1 MRSLVVLLVA
11 FSGFAHAILRKQH
24 EGTEDAPPA
33 ASMRELKARLEDRLA
48 SQERELGVG
57 PRGESSSSG
66 SSSTVDSKKGS
77 KKISRNGSKKVHYDD
92 IELSFMIVSSTHNFF
107 FVAASI
113 HLTHSFLLLPVVY

>member
-1 MRSLVVLLVA
+1 MMRSLVLLLVA
-11 FSGFAHAILRKQH
+11 FCGFAQAILRKQD

-57 PRGESSSSG
+57 PRGESSVSSY
-66 SSSTVDSKKGS
+66 DSKKGS

-92 IELSFMIVSSTHNFF
+92 IELSFMIVSSTHNVF

-113 HLTHSFLLLPVVY
+113 HLTDSFLLPVVSK

>member
-1 MRSLVVLLVA
+1 MMRSLILLLVA
-11 FSGFAHAILRKQH
+11 FCGFAHAILRKQH

-33 ASMRELKARLEDRLA
+33 ASMRELRARLEDRLA

-66 SSSTVDSKKGS
+66 SAYTYDSKKGS

-92 IELSFMIVSSTHNFF
+92 IELSFMIVSSTAHIIYSLWRPP
-107 FVAASI
+107 SI
-113 HLTHSFLLLPVVY
+113 